1 MNQPMATD
9 PTDFA
14 ATESKT
20 ALLLNESE
28 VLLSPLVKLLISQG
42 VGYPQ
47 LALRLKQVFIEAAKT
62 ELLIEGTK
70 PADAAI
76 SVRSGVHRKDVR
88 AWRENL
94 HDNLGNENPVA
105 HRSRKEL
112 SVADQ
117 LYTKWLSDAA
127 YKDGN
132 GLPKPIPVAG
142 PAPSFDALVA
152 SITKDFHRRTLLD
165 ELIRLGLVKEQTI
178 ENAPGA
184 GENTQWIVPIADGMV
199 PKADLPEL
207 LRFFS
212 NNSRDHIAAGV
223 NNILAGLANLP
234 APYLERSVFAKGLSA
249 ESVDQLSQ
257 LAKQLWQPA
266 FQQMV
271 DAANQRYCVDKNLD
285 ESSGRQRMRFGIYF
299 YSETENQGPAK

>member
-1 MNQPMATD
+1 MATD
-9 PTDFA
+9 PTDFT

-62 ELLIEGTK
+62 QLLIEGTK

-88 AWRENL
+88 AWREN
-94 HDNLGNENPVA
+94 PAA

-178 ENAPGA
+178 ENTTGT
-184 GENTQWIVPIADGMV
+184 GENSQWIVPIADGLV

-223 NNILAGLANLP
+223 SNILAGLANLP
-234 APYLERSVFAKGLSA
+234 PPYLERSVFAKGLSA
-249 ESVDQLSQ
+249 ESVDQLSL

-271 DAANQRYCVDKNLD
+271 DAANQRYSVDKNLD
-285 ESSGRQRMRFGIYF
+285 ESSSSQRMRFGIYF
-299 YSETENQGPAK
+299 YSETETQGPAK